1 MSAQMSIE
9 AIQNLSFLALG
20 DSYTIGEGVHLQNSF
35 PYQMADILRNKN
47 IHLNPPIMV
56 AKTGWTTSELYT
68 AIESSNL
75 NNEYDIVTLLI
86 GVNNQYRGKPIQE
99 FTDEYKMLLQ
109 KAISLAGNKRSHV
122 LALSIPDWSVT
133 PFAEGRDKKKI
144 ADEINSFNTIVKSIS
159 CSSEVPFI
167 DITTEYRARSV
178 DPSFIAQDRLHP
190 SGKEY
195 QAWSV
200 KIAEAIAIAYT
211 K

>member
-9 AIQNLSFLALG
+9 AIENLSFLALG
-20 DSYTIGEGVHLQNSF
+20 DSYTIGEGVHIQDSF
-35 PYQMADILRNKN
+35 PYQTADILRNKN
-47 IHLNPPIMV
+47 IHLNSPIIV
-56 AKTGWTTSELYT
+56 AKTGWTTSELFT
-68 AIESSNL
+68 TIESRNL

-99 FTDEYKMLLQ
+99 FTDEYEMLLQ

-144 ADEINSFNTIVKSIS
+144 ADEINGFNTIVESIS
-159 CSSEVPFI
+159 SSSKVPFI

-178 DPSFIAQDRLHP
+178 DLSFIAQDKLHP

-195 QAWSV
+195 QAWSE
-200 KIAEAIAIAYT
+200 KIAEAIAISYT

>member
-9 AIQNLSFLALG
+9 AIENLSFLALG
-20 DSYTIGEGVHLQNSF
+20 DSYTIGEGVHIQDSF
-35 PYQMADILRNKN
+35 PYQTADILRNKN
-47 IHLNPPIMV
+47 IHLNSPIIV
-56 AKTGWTTSELYT
+56 AKTGWTTSELFT
-68 AIESSNL
+68 TIESRNL

-99 FTDEYKMLLQ
+99 FTDEYEMLLQ

-144 ADEINSFNTIVKSIS
+144 ADEINGFNTIVESIS
-159 CSSEVPFI
+159 SSSKVPFI
-167 DITTEYRARSV
+167 DITMEYRARSV
-178 DPSFIAQDRLHP
+178 DLSFIAQDKLHP

-195 QAWSV
+195 QAWSE
-200 KIAEAIAIAYT
+200 KIAEAIAISYT